1 MRKTITEFERAVLSA
16 ALIADG
22 GGQSVTMSM
31 IARML
36 GDDLADVRAAVQTL
50 RGHGLLGGTKSAVL
64 IRWSRLSLVDVAASV
79 GVDPRSAE
87 LLWPMLEM
95 LDAAS
100 SCQCPACLGVDPS
113 ECPL

>member
-22 GGQSVTMSM
+22 GGQPVTMSVL
-31 IARML
+31 ARML
-36 GDDLADVRAAVQTL
+36 GDDLADVRQAVEVL
-50 RGHGLLGGTKSAVL
+50 RGHGLLGGTKAAVQ

-79 GVDPRSAE
+79 GVDPRAAE
-87 LLWPMLEM
+87 MLWPMLEM

-100 SCQCPACLGVDPS
+100 GCQCLACLGVDPS

>member
-1 MRKTITEFERAVLSA
+1 MRKNITEFERAVLSA

-22 GGQSVTMSM
+22 GGQPVTLSVL
-31 IARML
+31 ARML
-36 GDDLADVRAAVQTL
+36 GDDLADVRQAVEVL
-50 RGHGLLGGTKSAVL
+50 RGHGLLGGTKAAVQ

-87 LLWPMLEM
+87 MLWPMLEM

-100 SCQCPACLGVDPS
+100 GCQCPACLGVDPS